1 MQLIFNSY
9 ESRERERERE
19 RESIYVRK
27 ELCRRKRERERER
40 ERKIELNRGNSVT
53 ITRSFVE
60 GIYPHVNFTGTNTT
74 KHRKR

>member
-27 ELCRRKRERERER
+27 ELCRRER